1 MVPIKAALDKFACAG
16 LVTCEEKGIRLTDD
30 GLPYSRHVAAL
41 FDASQR
47 VV

>member
-1 MVPIKAALDKFACAG
+1 MASVKDALDKFACAG

-41 FDASQR
+41 FDTSQMR
-47 VV
+47 I